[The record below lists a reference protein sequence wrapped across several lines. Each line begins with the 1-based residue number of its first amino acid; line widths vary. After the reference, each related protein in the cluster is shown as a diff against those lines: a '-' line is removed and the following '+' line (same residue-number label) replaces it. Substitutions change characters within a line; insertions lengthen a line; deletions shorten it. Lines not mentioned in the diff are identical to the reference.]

1 MKDIYIINFKI
12 NIWVKKRNS
21 MKSKKKKI
29 NQAISVLRGKFSK
42 TILTLKGIMLK
53 LKETYFYVQLCVHQ
67 FLSMNLSVPITT
79 R

>member
-1 MKDIYIINFKI
+1 
-12 NIWVKKRNS
+12 

-53 LKETYFYVQLCVHQ
+53 LKETYFYVQLCVQ
-67 FLSMNLSVPITT
+67 LFLSMNLSVPITT